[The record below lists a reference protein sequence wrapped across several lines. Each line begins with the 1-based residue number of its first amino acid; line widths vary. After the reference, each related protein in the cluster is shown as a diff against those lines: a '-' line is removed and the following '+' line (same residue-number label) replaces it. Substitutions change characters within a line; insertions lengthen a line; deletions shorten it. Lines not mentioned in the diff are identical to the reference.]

1 MDKVFIRE
9 MVVDTIIGIYPHERT
24 NKQPVVINIEIECDL
39 RKAGETDD
47 LTDTVNYKE
56 INDRVREHVAASEYF
71 LVEKMAA
78 AIADIC
84 LKTSG
89 VIAARVG
96 VDKPEALEGNR
107 SVGIQIYRTK
117 NDLSNKVAVV

>member
-24 NKQPVVINIEIECDL
+24 NKQPVVINIEIDCDL

-47 LTDTVNYKE
+47 LNDTVNYKE
-56 INDRVREHVAASEYF
+56 INDRVREHVAASEYL

-78 AIADIC
+78 AIANIC
-84 LKTSG
+84 LETSG
-89 VIAARVG
+89 VLAVKVG

-107 SVGIQIYRTK
+107 SVGIQICR
-117 NDLSNKVAVV
+117 